1 METGNRS
8 TDHEKTATERGCGSA
23 VREKTSSER
32 GCSSA
37 LRDLIRGATD
47 SSRVH
52 LWQFRSL
59 FLVDAAIIV
68 VAVMAFGLLGILA
81 LDLNEKNAI
90 VMIFMVPFMAAAV
103 GVSSNMLLKG
113 VRRRMNVLLDAT
125 HRVSDGDLEVEIDLK
140 DADEYTAI
148 YQNFNAMVK
157 ELKATKEEMS
167 SAVNVLAHEF
177 KTPITSM
184 SGFADYLIRTGG
196 HVETPERMEYLQI
209 IHDESMRLAA
219 LSQNTLLLSKVE
231 ACQIVT
237 DKTQYDLS
245 EQIRRCVLLLL
256 PQMEQ
261 KNITPVIDLP
271 EMTWYGNA
279 ELMEQV
285 WINLLN
291 NALKFT
297 PEGGTITA
305 AGKICAERLRVT
317 IADDGVGM
325 SEETVSHI
333 FEKYYQNDQVSAVRG
348 NGIGL
353 SIVARIVQ
361 LSGGQVEVESR
372 QGAGSAFTVV
382 LPAAGFPC
390 IREKAFDR
398 KGETAI

>member
-1 METGNRS
+1 MDSQDRTA
-8 TDHEKTATERGCGSA
+8 DKEKTAPARGLLSQL
-23 VREKTSSER
+23 RE
-32 GCSSA
+32 
-37 LRDLIRGATD
+37 LIGRETD

-52 LWQFRSL
+52 LWQFWSL
-59 FLVDAAIIV
+59 FLVDAAVIV

-90 VMIFMVPFMAAAV
+90 VMVFMVPFMAAAV
-103 GVSSNMLLKG
+103 GVSSYMLLKG
-113 VRRRMNVLLDAT
+113 VRRRMDVLLDAT
-125 HRVSDGDLEVEIDLK
+125 RRVSDGDMEVEIGLE

-148 YQNFNAMVK
+148 YQNFNTMVR

-196 HVETPERMEYLQI
+196 DIETPERMEYLQI

-237 DKTQYDLS
+237 DKAQFDLS
-245 EQIRRCVLLLL
+245 EQIRRCVLLFL
-256 PQMEQ
+256 PQMDQ
-261 KNITPVIDLP
+261 KNIIPVIDLP
-271 EMTWYGNA
+271 QMSWYGNA
-279 ELMEQV
+279 ELAEQV

-297 PEGGTITA
+297 PEGGTITVS
-305 AGKICAERLRVT
+305 AEAFADSLRVT
-317 IADDGVGM
+317 IADTGVGM
-325 SEETVSHI
+325 SGETASHI

-361 LSGGQVEVESR
+361 LFGGKVDVESKE
-372 QGAGSAFTVV
+372 GEGSAFTVT
-382 LPAAGFPC
+382 LPAQQGTITGA
-390 IREKAFDR
+390 
-398 KGETAI
+398 